1 MVVVRPPRAAALLLP
16 ALLLAGCGSLVL
28 PGSGEADLGAFVPTA
43 QDPDPSTRIDGV
55 VVTKHTSVH
64 VTGGER
70 VAYEQAPPAGG
81 AHDQVWATCT
91 GTVYPEAIRT
101 ENAVHSL
108 EHGAVWVTW
117 NPELA
122 DAATVEAIG
131 ARVSG
136 QPYLLASPYPG
147 QPTAVSVQAWG
158 HQLRLDS
165 ADDPR
170 LDQFVTALRQNPSTN
185 PEPGASCDTASV
197 SLFDP
202 DDPPPFDA
210 SDPGPGA
217 TRQN

>member
-1 MVVVRPPRAAALLLP
+1 
-16 ALLLAGCGSLVL
+16 
-28 PGSGEADLGAFVPTA
+28 
-43 QDPDPSTRIDGV
+43 

-64 VTGGER
+64 VTGTQR
-70 VAYEQAPPAGG
+70 VAYEQSPPDGG

-91 GTVYPEAIRT
+91 GVVYPSAFRT
-101 ENAVHSL
+101 EHAVHSL

-117 NPELA
+117 NPDLA
-122 DAATVEAIG
+122 DDATVDAIA

-136 QPYLLASPYPG
+136 RPYLLASPYPG

-170 LDQFVTALRQNPSTN
+170 LDQFVTALRSNPSTV
-185 PEPGASCDTASV
+185 PEPGASCATASTA
-197 SLFDP
+197 LFDP
-202 DDPPPFDA
+202 DAPPPFDG

-217 TRQN
+217 TRQS